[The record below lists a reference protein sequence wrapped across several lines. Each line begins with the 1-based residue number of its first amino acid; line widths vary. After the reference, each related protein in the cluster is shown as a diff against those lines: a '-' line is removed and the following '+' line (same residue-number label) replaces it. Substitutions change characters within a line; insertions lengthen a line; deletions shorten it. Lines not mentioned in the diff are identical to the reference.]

1 VADDRVEDEAARYR
15 ELVHVLDEGVVFM
28 DSTGTTVLANEA
40 AGRILGV
47 RPDDL
52 IGSNTFDPRF
62 PTTHADGTP
71 VERDEFPAVATLAT
85 GKPHSNVTMHM
96 RRPDGVYVWLT
107 VNARPVFEEG
117 GTEPTGVVLSFT
129 DITGQRD
136 TEAQRMESLGR
147 LAGGIAHDFNNLL
160 GVILNYASVIAK
172 RAGPDDQ
179 IAEDARRI
187 QEAADHGTD
196 LVRQLLLFSRQ
207 EARVARRFDLR
218 PVVDEMVELIV
229 RPFAPRI
236 ELDVRHSAEE
246 CIVAADRG
254 QLGQV
259 LLNLLLN
266 ARDAIDSVG
275 HITVTTTKH
284 ADGSEVIPG
293 PVVVV
298 AVEDDGCGMTSEVQ
312 ARAFEPFFTTKVEG
326 SGLGLSAAYGSI
338 TAVGGRIT
346 IESTL
351 DVGSIVRIVLPF
363 DPTGGS

>member
-1 VADDRVEDEAARYR
+1 M
-15 ELVHVLDEGVVFM
+15 LV
-28 DSTGTTVLANEA
+28 TGE
-40 AGRILGV
+40 
-47 RPDDL
+47 PQ
-52 IGSNTFDPRF
+52 
-62 PTTHADGTP
+62 
-71 VERDEFPAVATLAT
+71 
-85 GKPHSNVTMHM
+85 SNVIMHV
-96 RRPDGVYVWLT
+96 RRPDGVYVWLS

-136 TEAQRMESLGR
+136 FEAQRMESLGR

-172 RAGPDDQ
+172 RAGADDR
-179 IAEDARRI
+179 IADDARRI

-207 EARVARRFDLR
+207 EGRVARRFDVR
-218 PVVDEMVELIV
+218 PVVDEMVELVV

-236 ELDVRHSAEE
+236 ELEVRHSPDE

-266 ARDAIDSVG
+266 ARDAIDGIG
-275 HITVTTTKH
+275 HITVTTTKQ
-284 ADGSEVIPG
+284 ADGADVVPG
-293 PVVVV
+293 PVVII
-298 AVEDDGCGMTSEVQ
+298 AVEDDGSGMSHEVQ

-351 DVGSIVRIVLPF
+351 DVGSTVRVVLPF
-363 DPTGGS
+363 DPPGALSPTSGDPVLR

>member
-1 VADDRVEDEAARYR
+1 VTDEHLDDDARYR
-15 ELVHVLDEGVVFM
+15 ALVHVLDEGVVFQ
-28 DSTGTTVLANEA
+28 DGEGKVLAANDA

-47 RPDDL
+47 DPDDL
-52 IGSNTFDPRF
+52 IGTSAYSSRF
-62 PTTHADGTP
+62 SAWHVDGSEVLRAEHP
-71 VERDEFPAVATLAT
+71 SVAALET
-85 GKPHSNVTMHM
+85 GKPISNAVMKVQ
-96 RRPDGVYVWLT
+96 RADGVPVW
-107 VNARPVFEEG
+107 VAISARPVFHDG
-117 GTEPTGVVLSFT
+117 ASAPSGVVVSFNDVT
-129 DITGQRD
+129 LRRD
-136 TEAQRMESLGR
+136 LEALQMESLGR

-172 RAGPDDQ
+172 QVSPDHR
-179 IAEDARRI
+179 IADDARRI
-187 QEAADHGTD
+187 REAADYGTE

-207 EARVARRFDLR
+207 EDRVARRFDLR

-229 RPFAPRI
+229 RPFAPHI
-236 ELDVRHSAEE
+236 EVRVHHWPEE
-246 CIVAADRG
+246 CIVVADRG

-266 ARDAIDSVG
+266 ARDAIEGDG
-275 HITVTTTKH
+275 HITVTTTKQPGGGDD
-284 ADGSEVIPG
+284 ALG

-312 ARAFEPFFTTKVEG
+312 ARALEPFFTTKVDG

-363 DPTGGS
+363 DPTGRP

>member
-1 VADDRVEDEAARYR
+1 VPDERVHDEAARYR

-28 DSTGTTVLANEA
+28 DSSGTTVLANEA

-47 RPDDL
+47 HPDEL
-52 IGSNTFDPRF
+52 IGRTTQDPRF
-62 PTTHADGTP
+62 PATHPDGTP
-71 VERDEFPAVATLAT
+71 IAPEDLPAAATLAT
-85 GKPHSNVTMHM
+85 GKAHSNVTMHM

-107 VNARPVFEEG
+107 ANARPVFEEG

-136 TEAQRMESLGR
+136 FEAQRMESLGR

-172 RAGPDDQ
+172 RAGPDDR

-207 EARVARRFDLR
+207 EGRVARRFDVR
-218 PVVDEMVELIV
+218 PVVDEMVELVV

-236 ELDVRHSAEE
+236 ELDIGHSPDE

-266 ARDAIDSVG
+266 ARDAIEGTG
-275 HITVTTTKH
+275 HITVTTTKQ
-284 ADGSEVIPG
+284 ADGADVVPG
-293 PVVVV
+293 PVVII
-298 AVEDDGCGMTSEVQ
+298 AVEDDGCGMTHEVQ

-351 DVGSIVRIVLPF
+351 DVGSIVRVVLPF
-363 DPTGGS
+363 DPTGGP